1 MDVRCDIS
9 EQYVVESVMR
19 RGKVQAGVKCNI
31 SGQKTRSREV
41 HPGVKYDISFFFSA
55 EDMILVVISVMRR
68 PKVHTGEKSDI
79 SG

>member
-1 MDVRCDIS
+1 MVHLVVRCDIS

-19 RGKVQAGVKCNI
+19 RRKMQAGVKCNI

-41 HPGVKYDISFFFSA
+41 HPGVKYDISGHKCD
-55 EDMILVVISVMRR
+55 EKTRRR
-68 PKVHTGEKSDI
+68 PKVHTGEKSNI